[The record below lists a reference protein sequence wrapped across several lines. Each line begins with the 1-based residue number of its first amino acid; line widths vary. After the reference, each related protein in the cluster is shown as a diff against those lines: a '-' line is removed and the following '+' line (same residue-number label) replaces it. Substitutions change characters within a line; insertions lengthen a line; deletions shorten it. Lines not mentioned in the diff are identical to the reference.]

1 MSFYVLSLCILS
13 FGILSFHSLFCY
25 SVFLNSTY
33 RHSIIQHFIIL
44 SFSILSFGILYSFI
58 QHPVILSFSIQHS
71 FITSFSNLSFGILS
85 FVANTHSSRLPQSS
99 FSQVIKLKDMAQER
113 EREREREEDKS
124 FRLWKFQA
132 VASVG
137 LGKGCEIVQ
146 HFWREACEY
155 LFRELAAV
163 DSRRHW
169 GQSCKHFS
177 IIKYNSTMSHMD

>member
-113 EREREREEDKS
+113 ERERERRISLFDCENFKP
-124 FRLWKFQA
+124 LPPLVW
-132 VASVG
+132 
-137 LGKGCEIVQ
+137 GKD
-146 HFWREACEY
+146 AK
-155 LFRELAAV
+155 L
-163 DSRRHW
+163 
-169 GQSCKHFS
+169 FS
-177 IIKYNSTMSHMD
+177 IFDEKLVNIFSGNWQQLIHAATGVNLVNTSQS